1 MLGGKG
7 RSLIILAAFLISAGL
22 SFHNHFLILCGAF
35 FLFATLISM
44 PAFES
49 SMNVEELQVT
59 REIDN
64 KRVFRD
70 DFMHVKVRIVN
81 TGGTRFDFL
90 DIFDNFP
97 TEAFRLVAGENY
109 ISTRIDPKS
118 TVVFSYILA
127 PRVRGEFE
135 LGPLEITVRDRLG
148 FSAVEKT
155 VPNSFT
161 EIVIYPPYEEIRA
174 LELLGAKRAMAMS
187 FGVHQV
193 KQKGTGTEL
202 RNLRKY
208 VAGDQY
214 RLIDWKASMRLQKL
228 IVREFESERNVS
240 TIILIDSSESMGG
253 GAVDATKFEYAIKS
267 GMLLAKLAME
277 QKDQVGVCTFSDR
290 QHFRWLPPSQKRSHY
305 YDIITFLGEIS
316 PKGAKEIFWSME
328 EFSRNFDKRSLV
340 FLITD
345 LEVAGVDIIAA
356 VRKLKSYGH
365 AVVVVA
371 PFSPWFEI
379 HELELSYIDKA
390 LAEAISEEMMLHV
403 LQVRKDCQKLLVPV
417 ISVAP
422 DDMFDV
428 IVNQYQNAKQ
438 KGKAD

>member
-1 MLGGKG
+1 M
-7 RSLIILAAFLISAGL
+7 
-22 SFHNHFLILCGAF
+22 
-35 FLFATLISM
+35 ISM

-49 SMNVEELQVT
+49 STNVEELTVT

-64 KRVFRD
+64 KRIFRD
-70 DFMHVKVRIVN
+70 DFMHVKVRIKN

-97 TEAFRLVAGENY
+97 VEVFRLVAGENY

-118 TVVFSYILA
+118 EVVFSYILA

-155 VPNSFT
+155 VPNSMT
-161 EIVIYPPYEEIRA
+161 DIVIYPPYEEIRA

-193 KQKGTGTEL
+193 KQKGTGTDL
-202 RNLRKY
+202 RNLRQY
-208 VAGDQY
+208 VPGDQY

-240 TIILIDSSESMGG
+240 TVILIDSSESMAG
-253 GAVDATKFEYAIKS
+253 GAVDTTKFELAIKS

-290 QHFRWLPPSQKRSHY
+290 NHFRWLAPSTRRSHY
-305 YDIITFLGEIS
+305 YDIITFLGEIT
-316 PKGAKEIFWSME
+316 PKGNKEIFWSIE
-328 EFSRNFDKRSLV
+328 EFSRNWDKRSLV

-345 LEVAGVDIIAA
+345 LEVAGVDIVAA
-356 VRKLKSYGH
+356 VKKLKSYGH
-365 AVVVVA
+365 AVVIVA

-379 HELELSYIDKA
+379 HELELSPIDKA

-403 LQVRKDCQKLLVPV
+403 LQIRKDCQKLLVPV

-422 DDMFDV
+422 DDMFEV
-428 IVNQYQNAKQ
+428 IVNQYQEAKQ